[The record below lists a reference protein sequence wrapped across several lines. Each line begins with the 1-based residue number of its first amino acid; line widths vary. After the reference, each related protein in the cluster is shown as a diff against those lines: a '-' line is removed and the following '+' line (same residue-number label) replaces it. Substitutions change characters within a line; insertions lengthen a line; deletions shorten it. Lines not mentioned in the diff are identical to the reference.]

1 MKAGHLPDRAEGLC
15 RKFTAVDLR
24 CLEIPCWDGQVVR
37 VVFALDTCDREVM
50 AWSASTG
57 GISGEMVR
65 DLMLEAVEKRFK
77 ASQTPRPI

>member
-1 MKAGHLPDRAEGLC
+1 
-15 RKFTAVDLR
+15 
-24 CLEIPCWDGQVVR
+24 VVR

>member
-1 MKAGHLPDRAEGLC
+1 M
-15 RKFTAVDLR
+15 DLR